1 MGMGLVGDSYEI
13 ELFNKDRISSK
24 IEFKLDS
31 GVGIINKNLWLKV
44 IHSMFIYEFCRK
56 YFHGNLSDFLN
67 YFDVYCNK
75 VNSNSTEICNVITYD
90 EDKDTEINE
99 HKFFDPKGTQIFLTD
114 IFSKRILNK
123 SKVVY
128 YPKVVYYWSVA
139 KLKRAL
145 TFDVMIDAK
154 TNKHYINI
162 ECKNEFRVLLD
173 FDSWIWT
180 LNYIHY
186 TICQK

>member
-1 MGMGLVGDSYEI
+1 MGFVENFYEI

-24 IEFKLDS
+24 IEFKLDVE
-31 GVGIINKNLWLKV
+31 GGIINKNFWLNA
-44 IHSMFIYEFCRK
+44 IHSMFIYEFCRR

-90 EDKDTEINE
+90 EDNGTEINE
-99 HKFFDPKGTQIFLTD
+99 HKFFNPKGMQIFLTD
-114 IFSKRILNK
+114 IFSERILNK

-128 YPKVVYYWSVA
+128 YWSVV
-139 KLKRAL
+139 KQKAL
-145 TFDVMIDAK
+145 AFNVIVDTK
-154 TNKHYINI
+154 TNKNYINI